1 MKRFARRD
9 GATRAWHRRIGEG
22 YHCAPRK
29 IFLNTLVPRERRML
43 RRLYD
48 WTLSLAARK
57 SAEYWLAFIA
67 FIESSIFLVPAD
79 VLFLPM
85 AIARPD
91 RAYRY
96 ALIATIASVLGGIAG
111 WLLGHYAYE
120 ALAKPVLEFYGK
132 LDDFESLR
140 LSSGYGFIVL
150 MLVTSGLAHLP
161 PIKVVTILSGVIGVN
176 IWLFILSAIIARGAR
191 FLFLAW
197 LLRRYGEPIRHFVE
211 ERLGL
216 LAATAAAVLIL
227 LYFLVR
233 YLH

>member
-1 MKRFARRD
+1 MASRNSACAASPHLRRPPLCSAKILPKHA
-9 GATRAWHRRIGEG
+9 GAA
-22 YHCAPRK
+22 
-29 IFLNTLVPRERRML
+29 RERRML

-85 AIARPD
+85 ALARPD

-96 ALIATIASVLGGIAG
+96 AIIATTASVLGGIAG
-111 WLLGHYAYE
+111 WLLGYYAYE
-120 ALAKPVLEFYGK
+120 AFAKPVLEFYGK

-140 LSSGYGFIVL
+140 LSSGYGLIVL

-176 IWLFILSAIIARGAR
+176 IWLFILSAIVARGAR

-216 LAATAAAVLIL
+216 LAAAAAAVLIL

>member
-1 MKRFARRD
+1 
-9 GATRAWHRRIGEG
+9 
-22 YHCAPRK
+22 
-29 IFLNTLVPRERRML
+29 ML

-85 AIARPD
+85 TLARPD

-96 ALIATIASVLGGIAG
+96 ALVATVASVLGGIAG
-111 WLLGHYAYE
+111 WLLGHFAYE

-140 LSSGYGFIVL
+140 MSSGYGFIVL

-211 ERLGL
+211 QRLGL

>member
-1 MKRFARRD
+1 
-9 GATRAWHRRIGEG
+9 
-22 YHCAPRK
+22 
-29 IFLNTLVPRERRML
+29 ML

-85 AIARPD
+85 ALARPD
-91 RAYRY
+91 KAYRY
-96 ALIATIASVLGGIAG
+96 AIIATVASVLGGIAG

-120 ALAKPVLEFYGK
+120 AFARPVLEFYGK
-132 LDDFESLR
+132 LDEFEALR
-140 LSSGYGFIVL
+140 TSSGYGFIVL

-216 LAATAAAVLIL
+216 IAATAAAVLIL

-233 YLH
+233 YLN

>member
-1 MKRFARRD
+1 
-9 GATRAWHRRIGEG
+9 
-22 YHCAPRK
+22 
-29 IFLNTLVPRERRML
+29 ML

-85 AIARPD
+85 TLARPD

-96 ALIATIASVLGGIAG
+96 ALVATVASVLGGIAG

-140 LSSGYGFIVL
+140 MSSGYGFIVL

-216 LAATAAAVLIL
+216 LAAAAAAVLIL